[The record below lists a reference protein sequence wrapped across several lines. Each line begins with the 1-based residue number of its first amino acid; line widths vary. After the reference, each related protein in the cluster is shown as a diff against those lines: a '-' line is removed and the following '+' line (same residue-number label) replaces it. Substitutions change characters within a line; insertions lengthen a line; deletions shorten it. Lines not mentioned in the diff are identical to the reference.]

1 VNDGP
6 DTLDPGTR
14 LVDRYLLEELLDHA
28 PEGATYWRAH
38 DELLDRPVGMCLLD
52 DATPGAQRVLA
63 AARSAAAV
71 TDPRFLRVLDANDT
85 DGVVYV
91 VSEWVTASNLA
102 DLIAERPLTAG
113 HACDLATEVA
123 NALDAA
129 HRQGLAHLCLTPE
142 HVLRTSHGQIKV
154 AGLAVDAAVRGLT
167 AKDPDD
173 SAARDTQGAAAVLYA
188 ALTSRWPG
196 AEPSAVAAAPYDGD
210 LVCSPRQVRAGVPAD
225 LDVLVSA
232 TLGTARHGG
241 GHAGEPARTPAEL
254 ARRLTSTAATSR
266 IPVVEP
272 LSEPHGDTPPPHS
285 SGPYVAPY
293 DDAGAPRGRVLGR
306 LAYLLVALVLL
317 VGLGLAGWQL
327 VGSGFGGAAKADDPK
342 PSETATQ
349 GTKGTTLPIQA
360 ATTLDPTPAGDG
372 EENSERAGLAYDGD
386 PATVWNT
393 NIYRQQFGPTGLKK
407 GVGLVLDLGA
417 RKEIAS
423 VTVTLVGEDTDL
435 QVRLGD
441 QQGQTLG
448 AYTKVTQ
455 TAGASG
461 RKVLT
466 LAKPATGRYVLLWFT
481 KLPAVSGGFRGQ
493 VGEVVVRGSTT

>member
-1 VNDGP
+1 
-6 DTLDPGTR
+6 
-14 LVDRYLLEELLDHA
+14 
-28 PEGATYWRAH
+28 
-38 DELLDRPVGMCLLD
+38 
-52 DATPGAQRVLA
+52 
-63 AARSAAAV
+63 
-71 TDPRFLRVLDANDT
+71 
-85 DGVVYV
+85 
-91 VSEWVTASNLA
+91 
-102 DLIAERPLTAG
+102 
-113 HACDLATEVA
+113 
-123 NALDAA
+123 
-129 HRQGLAHLCLTPE
+129 
-142 HVLRTSHGQIKV
+142 VLRTTHGQIKV

-167 AKDPDD
+167 AADADD
-173 SAARDTQGAAAVLYA
+173 SAARDTQGATAVLYA

-210 LVCSPRQVRAGVPAD
+210 LVCSPRQVRAGVPVD
-225 LDVLVSA
+225 LDVLISA

-241 GHAGEPARTPAEL
+241 GHVGEPARTPAEL

-293 DDAGAPRGRVLGR
+293 DDAGGPRGRVIGR
-306 LAYLLVALVLL
+306 LAYLVVGLVLL

-327 VGSGFGGAAKADDPK
+327 LGTGFGGADKPASDAK
-342 PSETATQ
+342 PSESATQ
-349 GTKGTTLPIQA
+349 GAKGTALPVEA
-360 ATTLDPTPAGDG
+360 ATTLDPAPAGDG
-372 EENSERAGLAYDGD
+372 EENSERAGLAFDGD

-407 GVGLVLDLGA
+407 GVGLVLDLGG
-417 RKEIAS
+417 RKEISS

-448 AYTKVTQ
+448 AYTRVTAA
-455 TAGASG
+455 AGASG

-466 LAKPATGRYVLLWFT
+466 FAKPATGRYVLLWFT
-481 KLPAVSGGFRGQ
+481 KLPAVSGGFRAQ
-493 VGEVVVRGSTT
+493 VGEVVVRGSAT